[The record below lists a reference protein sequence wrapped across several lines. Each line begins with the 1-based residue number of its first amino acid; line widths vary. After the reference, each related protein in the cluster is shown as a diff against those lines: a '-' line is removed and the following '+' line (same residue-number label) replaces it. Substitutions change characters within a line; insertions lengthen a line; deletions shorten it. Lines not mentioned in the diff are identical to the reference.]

1 MIRND
6 MQQVSAKFL
15 FPLLLLFAEPGFSQD
30 FEINQGLSGG
40 WFEAATTGQGL
51 YLEVYPP
58 RNLIHLGW
66 FTYLPAGEITD
77 PDSPMSQHWYT
88 ALGEYEG
95 STATLT
101 VYETSGGRFDL
112 PQSPLTVEVGE
123 ISLVFESCDQATMTY
138 EIAGQNLTGEFEL
151 IRLASS
157 ALCEQL
163 AQPSGTA
170 Q

>member
-1 MIRND
+1 
-6 MQQVSAKFL
+6 MQRVSGKYL
-15 FPLLLLFAEPGFSQD
+15 IPLLLLLAESGFAQD

-40 WFEAATTGQGL
+40 WFEPATTGQGL

-66 FTYLPAGEITD
+66 FTYLPTDEIVN
-77 PDSPMSQHWYT
+77 PDSPVSQHWYT

-101 VYETSGGRFDL
+101 VYETTGGRFDL
-112 PQSPLTVEVGE
+112 PQSPLTVEVGQ
-123 ISLVFESCDQATMTY
+123 IILVFESCDQATMTY
-138 EIAGQNLTGEFEL
+138 EIVGQNLTGEFEL

-163 AQPSGTA
+163 AQPSSTA